1 VLGLGIGGGCG
12 PGARPA
18 GVREGSSEAA
28 DTGWPLF
35 DEMDVPE
42 VTLVVDGRL
51 LLDGDH
57 LAIDTPPAGW
67 PAGRA
72 LHLALTHRGAE
83 PLTLS
88 DRPEDWVEAAG
99 WSFVG
104 APPSRLGP
112 GETAALVLSVSAAEA
127 APGPLLATLTV
138 PTPGGPTLHLD
149 GEVPPAMR
157 VVIAE
162 DDGHLLISDDN
173 GWSFERAEAAYSGAP
188 TALVAGGGRWLLAV
202 AAGPTEG
209 RYLWSEEGADWTEA
223 EAALAPPAA
232 ACAWALGRFVCA
244 REDSLSWS
252 DSGERVVHVAAGV
265 EPALRGIAGGEGAIL
280 GVGEA
285 GRICRSDVAEAWRSE
300 ARFPMGEDFTDLAGA
315 QRGDGSQVHLATA
328 GRDQQRALRSTDL
341 GRTWAEAALCGGRGA
356 RLTRVI
362 SAGQRVLAAGEGEG
376 CPNLHRSED
385 AGQSWTAAS
394 APEGALRL
402 LGASAGAFF
411 ALLTDSEGNKR
422 LIRSEDGELWTTVMP
437 LDAEDEPRF
446 AAQEPWG

>member
-1 VLGLGIGGGCG
+1 MLLLGIGGACG
-12 PGARPA
+12 PGPRPA
-18 GVREGSSEAA
+18 KVEAGDPA
-28 DTGWPLF
+28 DTGWPLLG
-35 DEMDVPE
+35 EMDVSE

-57 LAIDTPPAGW
+57 LAVATPPAGW
-67 PAGRA
+67 PAGVS

-88 DRPEDWVEAAG
+88 GRPEDWLEGAG

-104 APPSRLGP
+104 APPGRLGP
-112 GETAALVLSVSAAEA
+112 GETAALVLSVSAADA
-127 APGPLLATLTV
+127 APGPMPATLSV

-149 GEVPPAMR
+149 GEVPAAMR

-162 DDGHLLISDDN
+162 DDGQLLISDDN
-173 GWSFERAEAAYSGAP
+173 GRSFERAEAAYTGAP

-209 RYLWSEEGADWTEA
+209 RYLWSDDGAAWSEA
-223 EAALAPPAA
+223 EAEGAPPAA

-252 DSGERVVHVAAGV
+252 DTGERVVHVAAGV
-265 EPALRGIAGGEGAIL
+265 EPALRGIAGGDGAIL

-315 QRGDGSQVHLATA
+315 QRGDGSLAHLATA
-328 GRDQQRALRSTDL
+328 GQDQQRLLRSTDL

-376 CPNLHRSED
+376 CPSLHRSED

-394 APEGALRL
+394 TPGGALRL

-411 ALLTDSEGNKR
+411 ALLTDSDGAKH
-422 LIRSEDGELWTTVMP
+422 LIRTEDGERWTTVMP
-437 LDAEDEPRF
+437 LDADDEPRF